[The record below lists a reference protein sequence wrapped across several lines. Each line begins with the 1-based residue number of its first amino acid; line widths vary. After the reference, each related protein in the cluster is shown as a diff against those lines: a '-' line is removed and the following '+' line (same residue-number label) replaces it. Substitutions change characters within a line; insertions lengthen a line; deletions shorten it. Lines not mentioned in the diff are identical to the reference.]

1 LTKTYQFSF
10 QLSFCDVE
18 WILRDDF
25 LGSSFLDVSASNFI
39 MPDLLKRMHT
49 SRDEELMGR
58 ENETQG
64 ASTASSSGTQ
74 SAPPPPSSPAP
85 AVDRHQGAALGPEW
99 LAKSKLLDSLE
110 SRIRGASGSLTIRYE
125 QDIIAIRNGQSGE
138 WIQLTDC
145 NSDMQGE
152 FLQSHQGA
160 SDSDVT
166 VATELTPFP
175 LYVQTSKGSIISCD
189 FLISATGVTPCVD
202 FVGQEFERVHVNIT
216 SSSGTDGGKAFNAHI
231 EDNEKVYR
239 TADVTR
245 DQGPIFPLRADHRT
259 GSIERNNGALVVN
272 ERMETSVSGV
282 FAAGDCC
289 HYRASSPG
297 VSAHAASSSG
307 DHCMSP
313 TAVDATALSGTHWFQ
328 MRLWTQA
335 HSMGMYAAQ
344 CMTGRQDDH
353 GGDFFFDIFAH
364 VTRFFGYKVSNKYL
378 YFIPVHA
385 RSWLRYFTIRSRLYF
400 ITLSILS

>member
-1 LTKTYQFSF
+1 M
-10 QLSFCDVE
+10 E

-25 LGSSFLDVSASNFI
+25 LGSSFLDASASNFI
-39 MPDLLKRMHT
+39 MPDLLKRVHPL
-49 SRDEELMGR
+49 RNEELMGR
-58 ENETQG
+58 ENESQG

-74 SAPPPPSSPAP
+74 FAQPPPNAPAPAPAP

-110 SRIRGASGSLTIRYE
+110 SSVRGALGSLTIHYE
-125 QDIIAIRNGQSGE
+125 QDVIAIRNGQNGE
-138 WIQLTDC
+138 WIQLTDGC
-145 NSDMQGE
+145 SDMQGAS
-152 FLQSHQGA
+152 LQSHQREGA

-166 VATELTPFP
+166 VATELAPFP
-175 LYVQTSKGSIISCD
+175 LYVRTSEGAIITCD

-202 FVGQEFERVHVNIT
+202 FVGQEFERVHVNLT
-216 SSSGTDGGKAFNAHI
+216 SSSGADGGKAFNAHI
-231 EDNEKVYR
+231 EENDKVRR
-239 TADVTR
+239 TADVTQ
-245 DQGPIFPLRADHRT
+245 DQGPISPFRADHRT

-272 ERMETSVSGV
+272 ERMETSVLGV

-307 DHCMSP
+307 DRCTSP

-385 RSWLRYFTIRSRLYF
+385 
-400 ITLSILS
+400 

>member
-1 LTKTYQFSF
+1 
-10 QLSFCDVE
+10 VE

-25 LGSSFLDVSASNFI
+25 LGSSFLDASASNFI
-39 MPDLLKRMHT
+39 MPDLLKRMHPP
-49 SRDEELMGR
+49 RVEDLMGR

-74 SAPPPPSSPAP
+74 SAQPPPSTPAP
-85 AVDRHQGAALGPEW
+85 TADRHQGAALGPEW

-110 SRIRGASGSLTIRYE
+110 GSVRGALGSLTIHYE
-125 QDIIAIRNGQSGE
+125 QDVIAIRNGQHGQ
-138 WIQLTDC
+138 WIQLTDGY
-145 NSDMQGE
+145 SDMQRA
-152 FLQSHQGA
+152 FLQSYYEVG
-160 SDSDVT
+160 DSDVT
-166 VATELTPFP
+166 VVTEVAPFP
-175 LYVQTSKGSIISCD
+175 LCVRTSKGTIISCD
-189 FLISATGVTPCVD
+189 FLISATGVIPCVD
-202 FVGQEFERVHVNIT
+202 FVGQEFERVHVNLT
-216 SSSGTDGGKAFNAHI
+216 SSSGTDGRDASNAHT
-231 EDNEKVYR
+231 EDNEKVCR
-239 TADVTR
+239 TADVTQ
-245 DQGPIFPLRADHRT
+245 DQGPNFPFRADHRT

-272 ERMETSVSGV
+272 ERMETSVLGV

-289 HYRASSPG
+289 HYRASSPW
-297 VSAHAASSSG
+297 VSVPAHAASSSG

-313 TAVDATALSGTHWFQ
+313 TAVDATALSGIHWFQ

-353 GGDFFFDIFAH
+353 GGDFFFDLFAH

-385 RSWLRYFTIRSRLYF
+385 
-400 ITLSILS
+400 